1 MWVYG
6 LLLSMGMVLLFGT
19 IRGESSIRTYLD
31 LKQSRDILDDTVS
44 QLQRE
49 NADLSKEINKIKKS
63 PTYAKK
69 ILRDKY
75 HVTEPN
81 EQIIFF
87 GE

>member
-1 MWVYG
+1 MWIYG
-6 LLLSMGMVLLFGT
+6 LLLSMAMVLLFGT

-49 NADLSKEINKIKKS
+49 NSDLSREINKIKKS